1 MVNEE
6 SVDKEA
12 KVDPSNIE
20 AESKFVEQQTT
31 ENGSFQ
37 FLKYLF
43 YIVGISVG
51 VLYGIKIF
59 SSKK

>member
-20 AESKFVEQQTT
+20 AESKFVEQQTI